1 MVRNKLND
9 KYKED
14 RMSNCCNAQVYDPS
28 GLGIEGRC
36 KDCLEM
42 CLIVKEAE

>member
-1 MVRNKLND
+1 
-9 KYKED
+9 
-14 RMSNCCNAQVYDPS
+14 MSNCCNAQVYDPS

-42 CLIVKEAE
+42 CLIVEEAE